1 MKTSNSPN
9 LNQKLPNAK
18 LARKRIDKA
27 QVLRNEY
34 TVSSEMH
41 NFGAGKTFHIRT
53 YGCQSNVRDG
63 ETIKGILIDLGY
75 TCQDDIYSADVV
87 ILNTCAIRENAEDK
101 VFGEFGLLKKAK
113 RNNPGMILGMSGC
126 MSQSEKVVNTILT
139 KYQQVDF
146 IFGTHNIHKLPDI
159 LQQLRLEKQVVVD
172 V

>member
-1 MKTSNSPN
+1 MKTSNLPN

-18 LARKRIDKA
+18 LARKRIQKA
-27 QVLRNEY
+27 QVLHNEY
-34 TVSSEMH
+34 KISDEMH

-75 TCQDDIYSADVV
+75 TYQDDIYNADVV
-87 ILNTCAIRENAEDK
+87 ILNTCAIRENAEEK
-101 VFGEFGLLKKAK
+101 VFGEFGLLKKTK
-113 RNNPGMILGMSGC
+113 RHNPNMILGMSGC
-126 MSQSEKVVNTILT
+126 MSQSEKVVNKILT

-146 IFGTHNIHKLPDI
+146 IFGTHNIHKLPEI